1 MSSVLI
7 SHMGQMLQR
16 YRAEHGRSPDTL
28 AIGRWDM
35 RELAQVAAEVVRP
48 RATALELLRNAKT
61 DTAYLFGVPIRVD
74 FRIGRMPGALWWQAD
89 RKRLH

>member
-16 YRAEHGRSPDTL
+16 YQAEHGKRPDLL

-48 RATALELLRNAKT
+48 RATALQLLRDARE
-61 DTAYLFGVPIRVD
+61 DCAYLFGVPIKVD

-89 RKRLH
+89 RKRMH